1 MLNTMSF
8 LWHFSSD
15 TQAASAA
22 CLKVQSML
30 SLVLNAQKFQKAD
43 FCIST
48 LKINENCELS
58 CYASGVRILVC
69 FLCMQTVSISEDL
82 SKLLNASR
90 TGEFCFLCILIAG
103 FQILKKKCSLLVR
116 CSADKL
122 KSKLHMW
129 MFTFLSRNWLSF
141 ELRLLVFL
149 WTVSYHR
156 PRHSKWPSASWVD
169 LRTLPWALLGGGDEP
184 GGRVIHSAAKN
195 FLQLKLWKG
204 GACRGSYYGVLFT

>member
-30 SLVLNAQKFQKAD
+30 SLVLNPQKFQKAD

-58 CYASGVRILVC
+58 CYASGVCILVC
-69 FLCMQTVSISEDL
+69 FLCMQTVSISENL

-90 TGEFCFLCILIAG
+90 TEEFCFLCILIAG

-122 KSKLHMW
+122 KSELHMW
-129 MFTFLSRNWLSF
+129 MSTFLSSNWLSF
-141 ELRLLVFL
+141 ELGL

-156 PRHSKWPSASWVD
+156 PRHSKWPSASWVEQ
-169 LRTLPWALLGGGDEP
+169 LAHTALSSAELWWWARRTCYPLSRWKRLTAEAL
-184 GGRVIHSAAKN
+184 
-195 FLQLKLWKG
+195 KG